1 MASSIL
7 ACSTVRGNPSRM
19 KPPSQSASLI
29 RSAMIEITRLSL
41 TRPPDDMTAIAW
53 VPTSLPA
60 ATAAR
65 SMSPVES

>member
-1 MASSIL
+1 
-7 ACSTVRGNPSRM
+7 
-19 KPPSQSASLI
+19 
-29 RSAMIEITRLSL
+29 MIEMTRLSL

-65 SMSPVES
+65 SMSPVESWGMLRASTILGAC